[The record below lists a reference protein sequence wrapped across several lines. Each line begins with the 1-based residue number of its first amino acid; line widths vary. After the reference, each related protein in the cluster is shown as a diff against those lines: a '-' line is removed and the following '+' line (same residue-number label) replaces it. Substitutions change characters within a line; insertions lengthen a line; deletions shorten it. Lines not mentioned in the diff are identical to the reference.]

1 MHHLRDSGRN
11 NSFEFIN
18 YLAAEDESQGND
30 VKRRG
35 GGMATTNG
43 TQKREESKISHY
55 RSVRGGFREL
65 ILRFH
70 CEVALECFTSFSSI
84 H

>member
-18 YLAAEDESQGND
+18 YLAAEIALG
-30 VKRRG
+30 KRCQ
-35 GGMATTNG
+35 GMATVNG
-43 TQKREESKISHY
+43 TQERGESKIS
-55 RSVRGGFREL
+55 RNRRVRGGFREL
-65 ILRFH
+65 ILRLH
-70 CEVALECFTSFSSI
+70 CEVALEWFTSLSSI